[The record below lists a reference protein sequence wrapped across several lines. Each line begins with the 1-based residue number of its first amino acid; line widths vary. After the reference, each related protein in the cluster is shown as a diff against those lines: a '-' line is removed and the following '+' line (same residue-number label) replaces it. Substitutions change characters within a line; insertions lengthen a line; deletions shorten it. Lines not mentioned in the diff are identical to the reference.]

1 MLKPFIKWAG
11 GKQQLLPIIKNKLPK
26 SYNRYIEPF
35 LGSGALLLYLEP
47 IVAIINDTNEALIN
61 LYTQVRDNPN
71 ELIDA
76 VSMLDKALKES
87 YNPKEYYLIIRDE
100 FNRQL
105 STFQNDLNS
114 AAHFLF
120 INKHCFNGLYRVN
133 SKNEFNVP
141 YGKKEKVNTYEG
153 QNLGIIC
160 GFLNYNDIKIL
171 SIDFEEAVKEAK
183 KGDFIYFDPPYD
195 VFPDKNGFV
204 DYGKDGFN
212 KDEQVRLRDCFR
224 ELSDRGV
231 FVMLS
236 NHNTPFINEIYAGFN
251 IHVIDAKRMINS
263 DPNGR
268 GNVQEV
274 IITNY

>member
-47 IVAIINDTNEALIN
+47 IVAIVNDTNEALIN

-133 SKNEFNVP
+133 NSGMFNVP
-141 YGKKEKVNTYEG
+141 YN
-153 QNLGIIC
+153 NSLRDS
-160 GFLNYNDIKIL
+160 FNRDNIL
-171 SIDFEEAVKEAK
+171 QVSKYLSSNNITIMNKDFWAPCKLAE
-183 KGDFIYFDPPYD
+183 KGDFVFIDSPYEPIKDNSFDKY
-195 VFPDKNGFV
+195 
-204 DYGKDGFN
+204 N
-212 KDEQVRLRDCFR
+212 KDDFDAFDHYRVYDIFKYLTEK
-224 ELSDRGV
+224 GV
-231 FVMLS
+231 YCMLT
-236 NHNTPFINEIYAGFN
+236 NHNVPIIRKRYSKYNIDIIEVHRSINCLGTSRKGEEI
-251 IHVIDAKRMINS
+251 IV
-263 DPNGR
+263 
-268 GNVQEV
+268 
-274 IITNY
+274 TNY

>member
-47 IVAIINDTNEALIN
+47 IVAIVNDTNEALIN

-133 SKNEFNVP
+133 NSGMFNVP
-141 YGKKEKVNTYEG
+141 YN
-153 QNLGIIC
+153 NSLRDS
-160 GFLNYNDIKIL
+160 FNRDNIL
-171 SIDFEEAVKEAK
+171 QVSKYLSSNNITIMNKDFWEPCKLAE
-183 KGDFIYFDPPYD
+183 KGDFVCIDSPDEPIKDNSFDKY
-195 VFPDKNGFV
+195 
-204 DYGKDGFN
+204 N
-212 KDEQVRLRDCFR
+212 KDDFDAFDHYRVYDIFKYLTEK
-224 ELSDRGV
+224 GV
-231 FVMLS
+231 YCMLT
-236 NHNTPFINEIYAGFN
+236 NHNVPIIRKRYSKYNIDIIEVHRSINCLGTNRKGEEI
-251 IHVIDAKRMINS
+251 IV
-263 DPNGR
+263 
-268 GNVQEV
+268 
-274 IITNY
+274 TNY

>member
-35 LGSGALLLYLEP
+35 LGSGALLLYLAP
-47 IVAIINDTNEALIN
+47 MIAIINDTNEALIN
-61 LYTQVRDNPN
+61 LYTQVRDSPN

-76 VSMLDKALKES
+76 VSALDKALKNS

-133 SKNEFNVP
+133 NSGMFNVP
-141 YGKKEKVNTYEG
+141 YNNSLRDSFNKENILQVSKYLSSNNITIMNKDFWEPFKLAERGDFVFIDSTYEPIKD
-153 QNLGIIC
+153 NS
-160 GFLNYNDIKIL
+160 FDKYNKD
-171 SIDFEEAVKEAK
+171 D
-183 KGDFIYFDPPYD
+183 FDPFDHYRVYD
-195 VFPDKNGFV
+195 IFK
-204 DYGKDGFN
+204 YLTEK
-212 KDEQVRLRDCFR
+212 
-224 ELSDRGV
+224 GV
-231 FVMLS
+231 YCMLT
-236 NHNTPFINEIYAGFN
+236 NHNVPIIRKRYNKYNIDIIEVHRSINCLGTSRKGEEI
-251 IHVIDAKRMINS
+251 IV
-263 DPNGR
+263 
-268 GNVQEV
+268 
-274 IITNY
+274 TNY

>member
-47 IVAIINDTNEALIN
+47 TVAIVNDTNEALIN

-133 SKNEFNVP
+133 NSGMFNVP
-141 YGKKEKVNTYEG
+141 YN
-153 QNLGIIC
+153 NSLRDS
-160 GFLNYNDIKIL
+160 FNRDNIL
-171 SIDFEEAVKEAK
+171 QVSKYLSSNNITIMNKDFWEPCKLAER
-183 KGDFIYFDPPYD
+183 GDFVFIDSPYEPIKDNSFDKYNNDYFYPFDHYRVYD
-195 VFPDKNGFV
+195 IFK
-204 DYGKDGFN
+204 Y
-212 KDEQVRLRDCFR
+212 L
-224 ELSDRGV
+224 
-231 FVMLS
+231 
-236 NHNTPFINEIYAGFN
+236 T
-251 IHVIDAKRMINS
+251 
-263 DPNGR
+263 
-268 GNVQEV
+268 
-274 IITNY
+274 

>member
-47 IVAIINDTNEALIN
+47 IVAIVNDTNEALIN

-133 SKNEFNVP
+133 NSGMFNVP
-141 YGKKEKVNTYEG
+141 YNNSLRDSFNKENILQVSKYLSSNNITIMNKDFWEPCKLAERVDFVFIDSPYEPIKD
-153 QNLGIIC
+153 NS
-160 GFLNYNDIKIL
+160 FDKYNKD
-171 SIDFEEAVKEAK
+171 D
-183 KGDFIYFDPPYD
+183 FDPFDHYRVYD
-195 VFPDKNGFV
+195 IFK
-204 DYGKDGFN
+204 YLTEK
-212 KDEQVRLRDCFR
+212 
-224 ELSDRGV
+224 GV
-231 FVMLS
+231 YCMLT
-236 NHNTPFINEIYAGFN
+236 NHNVPIIRKRYSKYNIDIIEVHRSINCLGTSRKGEEI
-251 IHVIDAKRMINS
+251 IV
-263 DPNGR
+263 
-268 GNVQEV
+268 
-274 IITNY
+274 TNY